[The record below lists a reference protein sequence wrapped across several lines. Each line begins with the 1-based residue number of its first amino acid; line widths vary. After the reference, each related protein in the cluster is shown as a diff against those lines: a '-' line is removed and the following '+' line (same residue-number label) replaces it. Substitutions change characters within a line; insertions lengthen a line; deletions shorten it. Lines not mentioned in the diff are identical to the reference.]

1 MTFLYVMN
9 CTLQLLYPLF
19 QVSLLIKCC
28 LLGNLVKKQKQNKV
42 LSMSLHCVSQMFTQ
56 IQFFQTF
63 SLSLRLSRSVVILRK
78 SVKAT
83 SLSVSTLRRMAC
95 AVVDLGDLQL
105 FIISRRSRAISSCA
119 YYLNTQIDS
128 CWTSFRTDINIAI
141 YIQPIKTQ
149 TYYQQA
155 GSGIMV

>member
-1 MTFLYVMN
+1 MN

-42 LSMSLHCVSQMFTQ
+42 LSMFLHCVSQMFTQ
-56 IQFFQTF
+56 IKLFHTF

-83 SLSVSTLRRMAC
+83 SLSVSTRRRMAC
-95 AVVDLGDLQL
+95 AVDDLGDLQF

-119 YYLNTQIDS
+119 YYLNAQIDQYL
-128 CWTSFRTDINIAI
+128 TSFGTDINIAI
-141 YIQPIKTQ
+141 LHP
-149 TYYQQA
+149 A
-155 GSGIMV
+155 S

>member
-1 MTFLYVMN
+1 MN

-19 QVSLLIKCC
+19 QVSLLIKRC
-28 LLGNLVKKQKQNKV
+28 LLGNLFKKQKQNKGALNV
-42 LSMSLHCVSQMFTQ
+42 AVCISQILIEIKLFR
-56 IQFFQTF
+56 TF

-83 SLSVSTLRRMAC
+83 SLSVSTRRRIAC

-119 YYLNTQIDS
+119 YYLNTYIDF
-128 CWTSFRTDINIAI
+128 CLTNFRTE
-141 YIQPIKTQ
+141 IKTAIFYP
-149 TYYQQA
+149 TR
-155 GSGIMV
+155 

>member
-1 MTFLYVMN
+1 MGSRAKEVLFYVMN

-28 LLGNLVKKQKQNKV
+28 LLSNLYKTQSTTKDFQCHCTCAVPVKQTN
-42 LSMSLHCVSQMFTQ
+42 SLH
-56 IQFFQTF
+56 TF

-83 SLSVSTLRRMAC
+83 SLSVSTRRRIAC

-105 FIISRRSRAISSCA
+105 FIISLRSRAISSCA
-119 YYLNTQIDS
+119 YDKNTQNLKKNTLNDTCSILYPV
-128 CWTSFRTDINIAI
+128 R
-141 YIQPIKTQ
+141 
-149 TYYQQA
+149 
-155 GSGIMV
+155 

>member
-1 MTFLYVMN
+1 MN
-9 CTLQLLYPLF
+9 CTLQLFYPLF

-28 LLGNLVKKQKQNKV
+28 LLGNLFKKQKQNKGALNVAV
-42 LSMSLHCVSQMFTQ
+42 LHLTDPHRDKILS
-56 IQFFQTF
+56 QTF

-83 SLSVSTLRRMAC
+83 SLSVSTRRRIAC

-119 YYLNTQIDS
+119 YYLNTQ
-128 CWTSFRTDINIAI
+128 TS
-141 YIQPIKTQ
+141 
-149 TYYQQA
+149 
-155 GSGIMV
+155 V